1 MSDLVN
7 NIFDFVNEYYHVF
20 ILLLLIL
27 TLFVSLFKN
36 NGKKSGDFERVFDL
50 VNKAEQLFPESG
62 SGAVKLAYV
71 IKNLPDLDPNNVIKL
86 VDEVLSSPEKK

>member
-1 MSDLVN
+1 M
-7 NIFDFVNEYYHVF
+7 NIENILNFINQYYHVF
-20 ILLLLIL
+20 ILILLLGAFL
-27 TLFVSLFKN
+27 LSFC
-36 NGKKSGDFERVFDL
+36 KKSSQKSDFVRVFDM

-71 IKNLPDLDPNNVIKL
+71 IKQLSDIDPDKVIKL

>member
-1 MSDLVN
+1 M
-7 NIFDFVNEYYHVF
+7 IDFNLILDFIEKYYHVF
-20 ILLLLIL
+20 ILILLLVAFI
-27 TLFVSLFKN
+27 VSLFRN
-36 NGKKSGDFERVFDL
+36 KKTGSDFVRVFDM

-71 IKNLPDLDPNNVIKL
+71 IKHLSDLDPNYVCQL